1 MAGTQWSLLSSGAF
15 DEDFERLSDKAEW
28 SGFDGRSMLLTG
40 ATGFFG
46 LWLIEFFDWL
56 RRNRSWDGALHLL
69 TRDREKVLDRY
80 PIYRQRP
87 WIQLV
92 GGDIRSFS
100 PPAQKIDFFV
110 HGATDTSAEMGRR
123 PQELLDVIYGGTR
136 HVLDIAAQ
144 SDCKRILFIS
154 SGAVYGPIDRPERV
168 SEACRTAPDVLSTA
182 SAYGEGKRIG
192 EALGAFAAQSASFEM
207 VIARCFAFVGAGL
220 PLHAHFAIGNFIRDA
235 LENKPILLNSTGK
248 SWRSYLYAADL
259 VIWLM
264 TLLLR
269 GRSSTAYNV
278 GSDQILDIWTTACL
292 VRDVLSPSLSVTVAP
307 NALTTT
313 TYYVPSIE
321 RARTELGL
329 DVWTSPELAVRRT
342 AEDAR
347 RLGPFR

>member
-1 MAGTQWSLLSSGAF
+1 MARAEWSLSSSGAF
-15 DEDFERLSDKAEW
+15 DEDFERLSGKSKW
-28 SGFDGRSMLLTG
+28 SGLNGRSMLLTG

-56 RRNRSWDGALHLL
+56 RRTKSWDGTLHVL
-69 TRDREKVLDRY
+69 TRDREKVLDKH

-87 WIQLV
+87 WIQLIT
-92 GGDIRSFS
+92 GDIRSFS
-100 PPAQKIDFFV
+100 PPAQKIELIV

-123 PQELLDVIYGGTR
+123 PEELFDVIYGGTR

-144 SDCKRILFIS
+144 SDCKRLLLVS
-154 SGAVYGPIDRPERV
+154 SGAVYGPIDTPERV
-168 SEACRTAPDVLSTA
+168 SEACRTAPDVLSPA
-182 SAYGEGKRIG
+182 SAYGEGKRIS
-192 EALGAFAAQSASFEM
+192 EALGALAAQSASFDM

-220 PLHAHFAIGNFIRDA
+220 PLHTHFAIGNFIRNS
-235 LENKPILLNSTGK
+235 LENVPICLNSTGK

-264 TLLLR
+264 TLLLE
-269 GRSSTAYNV
+269 GRSNAAYNV

-292 VRDVLSPSLSVTVAP
+292 VRDVLSPSLSITVAP

-321 RARTELGL
+321 RARKELGL
-329 DVWTSPELAVRRT
+329 DVWTRPELAVRRT